1 MGDGRV
7 VEIAEVLAF
16 DGATEIDGRGYMV
29 LRALVL
35 AHMHLDKTLLET
47 SDGAKGP
54 ILLRAALRYA
64 RRQYILGG
72 RHGIIGIQDGAGHRR
87 L

>member
-29 LRALVL
+29 LQALIY
-35 AHMHLDKTLLET
+35 AHMHPDKTLL
-47 SDGAKGP
+47 
-54 ILLRAALRYA
+54 
-64 RRQYILGG
+64 
-72 RHGIIGIQDGAGHRR
+72 
-87 L
+87 

>member
-29 LRALVL
+29 LQALIY
-35 AHMHLDKTLLET
+35 AHLHPDETFWEHLTR
-47 SDGAKGP
+47 P
-54 ILLRAALRYA
+54 
-64 RRQYILGG
+64 
-72 RHGIIGIQDGAGHRR
+72 
-87 L
+87 

>member
-7 VEIAEVLAF
+7 VEISEVLAF

-47 SDGAKGP
+47 SDGAIGP

-64 RRQYILGG
+64 RR
-72 RHGIIGIQDGAGHRR
+72 
-87 L
+87 